1 MNACSRTA
9 ALWATLSIGTHSKSR
24 ELRVTTISTLTRHHS
39 SHDSG
44 LSRAA
49 LQHLQKKTK
58 APPRRSPKHTHQT
71 GTYPHSKSEKKASG
85 LPAHPIHTHTHT
97 HHPSPPTHHPEIF
110 HTHSIQH
117 DESITLTIR
126 IRKHKQTNTHSSNRH
141 MLIPSTLSPQSTHTH
156 SGFFFHFGITY
167 IHTQDAPFPFLSFIS
182 FSPIHPISLHAP
194 CIISIRCRFYPIRF
208 DSVARP

>member
-85 LPAHPIHTHTHT
+85 LPAHSIHTHTHT
-97 HHPSPPTHHPEIF
+97 TLLLLPITQKYSTLIQFNTTSPSPSRSEYANTN
-110 HTHSIQH
+110 
-117 DESITLTIR
+117 
-126 IRKHKQTNTHSSNRH
+126 KQ
-141 MLIPSTLSPQSTHTH
+141 
-156 SGFFFHFGITY
+156 
-167 IHTQDAPFPFLSFIS
+167 IH
-182 FSPIHPISLHAP
+182 IHQTGT
-194 CIISIRCRFYPIRF
+194 C
-208 DSVARP
+208 